1 MITVASKEEYSIA
14 VDQEKNRI
22 LFTMRGSWTNA
33 KKVSDWIKDL
43 ESAIKLCKRGFTE
56 LIDWREVTGI
66 LLTDY
71 ISKAQKMA
79 LDAGLHKAARVYD
92 RETFLKLQM
101 DTLTE
106 QTGFPVKSFFDMK
119 DAEAWLDA
127 P

>member
-1 MITVASKEEYSIA
+1 MITVASNDEYSIT
-14 VDQEKNRI
+14 VDQDKNRI
-22 LFTMRGSWTNA
+22 FFTMRGSWTDA
-33 KKVSDWIKDL
+33 KEVSDWLKDL

-56 LIDWREVTGI
+56 LIDWRELSGI

-71 ISKAQKMA
+71 IGKAQKMA
-79 LDAGLHKAARVYD
+79 IDAGLLKAARVYD

-106 QTGFPVKSFFDMK
+106 RTGFPVKSFFNMK